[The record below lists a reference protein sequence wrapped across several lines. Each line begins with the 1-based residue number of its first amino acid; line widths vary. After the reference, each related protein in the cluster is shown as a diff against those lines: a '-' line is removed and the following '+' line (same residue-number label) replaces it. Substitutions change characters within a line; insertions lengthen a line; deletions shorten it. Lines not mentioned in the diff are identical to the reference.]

1 MSSFYRDPRLSDN
14 ARYILYIHVPTDN
27 QMREVY
33 QQRINDHNDSLVS
46 NSHPDSGFDLLVEED
61 QMMELQKANKVDFKV
76 KCEMLERVDN
86 HCWVPCAF
94 YLYPRS
100 SISKTKFRLANN
112 VGVID
117 SGYRG
122 NLMGMFDVIYATE
135 NVLCEKNTRLLQI
148 CTATLEPF
156 KIVMI
161 HNDAG
166 LSSTTRNEG
175 GFGSTGGVA
184 NDS

>member
-1 MSSFYRDPRLSDN
+1 MASIIHSRVSDN
-14 ARYILYIHVPTDN
+14 ARYTLYMHVPTDN

-33 QQRINDHNDSLVS
+33 QQRINDHNESLIS
-46 NSHPDSGFDLLVEED
+46 NSHPDSGFDLMVESD
-61 QMMELQKANKVDFKV
+61 QMMEVHKVNKVNFKV
-76 KCEMLERVDN
+76 KCEMLEKVN
-86 HCWVPCAF
+86 NNWVPSAF

-100 SISKTKFRLANN
+100 SISKSKFRLANN

-122 NLMGMFDVIYATE
+122 NLMGMFDVTYSTE
-135 NVLCEKNTRLLQI
+135 NVFCEKSTRLIQI

-161 HNDAG
+161 DNDINMS
-166 LSSTTRNEG
+166 LTTRNEG
-175 GFGSTGGVA
+175 GFGSTGGMV

>member
-1 MSSFYRDPRLSDN
+1 MASLYPRVSDN
-14 ARYILYIHVPTDN
+14 TKFILYMYVPTDN

-33 QQRINDHNDSLVS
+33 QQRIHDHNESIVS
-46 NSHPDSGFDLLVEED
+46 NSHPDSGFDLMVESD
-61 QMMELQKANKVDFKV
+61 QMMEVHKVNKVDFKV
-76 KCEMLERVDN
+76 KCEMLEKVGN
-86 HCWVPCAF
+86 HWEPSAF

-122 NLMGMFDVIYATE
+122 NLMGMFDVIYSTE
-135 NVLCEKNTRLLQI
+135 NVFCEKNTRLLQI
-148 CTATLEPF
+148 CTGTLEPF
-156 KIVMI
+156 KVIMI
-161 HNDAG
+161 ENDINLTLTERNDA
-166 LSSTTRNEG
+166 

-184 NDS
+184 NNS